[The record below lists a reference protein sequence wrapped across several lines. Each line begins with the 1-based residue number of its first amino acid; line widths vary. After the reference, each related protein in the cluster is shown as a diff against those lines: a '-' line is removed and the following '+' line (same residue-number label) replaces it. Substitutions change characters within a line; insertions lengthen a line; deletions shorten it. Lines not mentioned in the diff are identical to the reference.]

1 MHSNFEQQPTVC
13 DFLFSGTSG
22 KRLEK
27 VVVAAA
33 EALLSVIHYH
43 FIILLSNH
51 TDDAVDEFYFV
62 EPAISYPVERLV
74 LKL

>member
-1 MHSNFEQQPTVC
+1 M
-13 DFLFSGTSG
+13 
-22 KRLEK
+22 
-27 VVVAAA
+27 VVAAA

-51 TDDAVDEFYFV
+51 ADDAVDEFYFV